1 MKYDL
6 SKIARIAETNAF
18 KEFQA
23 DCDELLDDILFVGIP
38 PGMPG
43 NDFPGLMGSSIAYD
57 EVGAPRLLHRFEY
70 PAAIGLAPDRDRIRA
85 HLRILHSTLMRNYT
99 VTFEQFNNGVKRL
112 SCDELEIPSEICGYR
127 AFGITDTAEA
137 VAEVRKHG
145 YRLNAV
151 GMTRFRRIK

>member
-6 SKIARIAETNAF
+6 DLYMAELNEAI
-18 KEFQA
+18 QRCMDRVA
-23 DCDELLDDILFVGIP
+23 YVGTP

-43 NDFPGLMGSSIAYD
+43 NDLPGLMGLGIGYD
-57 EVGAPRLLHRFEY
+57 EVYSHRVFGGLDY
-70 PAAIGLAPDRDRIRA
+70 QPVVTGLALDRDRIRA